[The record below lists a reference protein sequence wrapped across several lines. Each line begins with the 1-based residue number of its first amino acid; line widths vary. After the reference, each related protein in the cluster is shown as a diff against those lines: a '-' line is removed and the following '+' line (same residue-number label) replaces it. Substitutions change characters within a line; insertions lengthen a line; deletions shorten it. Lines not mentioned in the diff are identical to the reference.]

1 MKVVAF
7 LLLIAV
13 GRSFSCVQ
21 TGCMSLSVSLMQI
34 GDGVCDLPCMTALC
48 EFDGNDCAS
57 ECLCR
62 AQLLGNGVC
71 DPGNSS
77 LECKGPECGWDL
89 GDCGYCSLGCKSY

>member
-1 MKVVAF
+1 M
-7 LLLIAV
+7 
-13 GRSFSCVQ
+13 
-21 TGCMSLSVSLMQI
+21 
-34 GDGVCDLPCMTALC
+34 CDLPCMTALC

-89 GDCGYCSLGCKSY
+89 GDCGYCSMGCKSY